1 MNRRAFL
8 IGGAFSAAAFGSAT
22 ATAATRLKT
31 SIFSRHLQFLSGPEL
46 PKAARELGFDG
57 IGLTVRNGGHVE
69 PSRVAQDLPP
79 LVKLIRQEGLDI
91 PMIATNIADASS
103 PFAENILRTA
113 GELGIRLYRW
123 GSFRYEADAPILPQL
138 DALKPRVEKL
148 AALNKKYNLTA
159 AYHTF
164 AGNTVGASIWDL
176 YYVLKD
182 FDPKLV
188 GYNFDIGH
196 MTTEGAAGSWATNLR
211 MTGLYLHN
219 VSIKDYSWSQGQN
232 GQWTR
237 RASPLGQ
244 GIVRLP
250 QFFQILAQMNYSGSA
265 ELQTEYP
272 LGGADTGQRTLTLPR
287 EEVYAAFRRDLQ
299 QIRDAATAAGWN

>member
-1 MNRRAFL
+1 MNRREFV
-8 IGGAFSAAAFGSAT
+8 IGSAFGAVVLASTT
-22 ATAATRLKT
+22 AKGASRLNA
-31 SIFSRHLQFLSGPEL
+31 SIFSRHLQFLSGSEL
-46 PKAARELGFDG
+46 PKVAKELGFDG

-69 PSRVAQDLPP
+69 PNRVTQDLSP
-79 LVKLIRQEGLDI
+79 LVKLIRQEGLDV

-103 PFAENILRTA
+103 PFADDILRTA

-123 GSFRYEADAPILPQL
+123 GSFRYEGNAPILPQL

-148 AALNKKYNLTA
+148 VGLNKKYNVTA

-188 GYNFDIGH
+188 GYNFDSGH

-211 MTGLYLHN
+211 MTGAYLHN
-219 VSIKDYSWSQGQN
+219 VSLKDYTWSQGQN

-237 RASPLGQ
+237 RAVPLGQ

-250 QFFQILAQMNYSGSA
+250 QFFQILAQMNYTGGC

-287 EEVYAAFRRDLQ
+287 EDVYAAFRHDLQ
-299 QIRDAATAAGWN
+299 QIRDAAKTAGWM